1 MQQPPTSF
9 IIMVGGRYA
18 SKSQPFSPLQLQ
30 FTETGTEQ
38 SRKLYS
44 FWCSDSWIKPF
55 LIWQCLTLKSLL
67 HNCCLQGKH
76 HQSKNQNLI
85 PFSSHYKPRLV
96 YFFTIF
102 SKTIYV
108 LWPLALCMACIK
120 ERLLIKSGL
129 WWRAYGTYS
138 RQSFTIQTT
147 WNKINPFYEFVN
159 CKTTP
164 GIAHIGTPK
173 KGEIDALF
181 LFVVCTISW
190 FGSLVIISRQGNK
203 FSIAQLIRSRS

>member
-1 MQQPPTSF
+1 M
-9 IIMVGGRYA
+9 
-18 SKSQPFSPLQLQ
+18 
-30 FTETGTEQ
+30 
-38 SRKLYS
+38 
-44 FWCSDSWIKPF
+44 
-55 LIWQCLTLKSLL
+55 TLKSLL

-76 HQSKNQNLI
+76 HQSKNQDLI
-85 PFSSHYKPRLV
+85 
-96 YFFTIF
+96 
-102 SKTIYV
+102 
-108 LWPLALCMACIK
+108 C
-120 ERLLIKSGL
+120 
-129 WWRAYGTYS
+129 TYS

-181 LFVVCTISW
+181 LFVACTISW